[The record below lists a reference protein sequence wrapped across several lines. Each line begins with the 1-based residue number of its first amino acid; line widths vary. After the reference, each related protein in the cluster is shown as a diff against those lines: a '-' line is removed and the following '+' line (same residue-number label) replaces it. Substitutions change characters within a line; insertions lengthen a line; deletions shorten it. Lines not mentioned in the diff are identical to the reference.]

1 MNFRGDMMN
10 KLGLLFLL
18 STVLFLAACSQ
29 DDEPEVK
36 KVETATATKTKHV
49 KKPTMS
55 KDNVFKGYKDDLDKA
70 KAMED
75 EVLKAAEKRRKAI
88 DDI

>member
-1 MNFRGDMMN
+1 MNFRGNMMD

-18 STVLFLAACSQ
+18 SAVLFLVSCSQ
-29 DDEPEVK
+29 DDELEAK
-36 KVETATATKTKHV
+36 KVETAKTKQV

-75 EVLKAAEKRRKAI
+75 EVLKAAEKQRKAI
-88 DDI
+88 DDM